1 MSVQLGRPDTAPM
14 ARAKLYAACRRGD
27 LPAELLDT
35 ADRERLV
42 RWFWRLGWTD
52 VEIATRTHM
61 TTYTAARIRSRIGL
75 HAHQSTTTGA
85 A

>member
-1 MSVQLGRPDTAPM
+1 M
-14 ARAKLYAACRRGD
+14 ARAKLIAACRRGD
-27 LPAELLDT
+27 VPAELLDT

-42 RWFWRLGWTD
+42 RWFWNLRWTD

-61 TTYTAARIRSRIGL
+61 TTYTTARIRERLGL
-75 HAHQSTTTGA
+75 AAHPTSTRGA